1 MEPSA
6 FVWLETLPL
15 TPNGKVDRAALP
27 SPDTQTGAM
36 DEEFVAP
43 RNLTEEALAE
53 IISDVL
59 KVQRV
64 SVHDD
69 FFHLGAHS
77 LLGAQIVAH
86 VRNIFGAD
94 LKLLDVFDAPTVAQ
108 LSGRIEQAL
117 ARKINAMNEAEI
129 DAAITALN
137 ENAKR

>member
-1 MEPSA
+1 
-6 FVWLETLPL
+6 
-15 TPNGKVDRAALP
+15 
-27 SPDTQTGAM
+27 
-36 DEEFVAP
+36 EFVAP
-43 RNLTEEALAE
+43 RNPTEETLAE

-59 KVQRV
+59 KVKRV

-108 LSGRIEQAL
+108 LSVRIEQAL
-117 ARKINAMNEAEI
+117 TRKVDAMNEAEI
-129 DAAITALN
+129 DAAMSALN
-137 ENAKR
+137 EDAKR